1 MGGSAPRRDHQLP
14 AETTSFVDRRGE
26 LTEGRELLAR
36 ARLVTLTGPGGVGKT
51 RLAARIA
58 ARVRRAFPDGVRF
71 VHLSGLHD
79 PALVPLAAA
88 DALGLHDHSAQP
100 PLDAL
105 VEQVR
110 DRRLLLVVDNCE
122 HLAGACAQLAAA
134 LLRGTE
140 GVRILATSRHR
151 LGLTEEHLLEVR
163 PLPVPDPDG
172 DLSAAEGYPALTL
185 FADRAAAV
193 VPGFRLTPG
202 NLASV
207 ARLCRRL
214 DGLPLAIELAAV
226 RMRVLDVDQLLDR
239 LDDRY
244 RFLTTGS
251 PAALPRHQ
259 TLRAAVA
266 WSHDLC
272 TGPEQVVWARL
283 SVLAGAFDL
292 ETAEAVCADDTGE
305 GDAGWGTGRPPAGV
319 LLPEGATGFAD
330 DAGSRGAAAG
340 ERPHPAQAL
349 TGPTTPPPP
358 DDGPGNPTPPTL
370 GPADGIAPRPVL
382 RPYPLAA
389 PRSDDGP
396 DSGMPASPV
405 PGPVGVSLSGG
416 VPGPVGVSLSGG
428 VPGPVGVSL
437 SGGAPG
443 PVGVPPSPSV
453 PGLGG
458 ATLPSLALGPGG
470 ATPPSPVPGSGGVPL
485 PPVVFCPGG
494 SMPSLAV
501 SGSGGVAAPLAVPS
515 PGGVAASPAVSGP
528 GGVAAHSA
536 VSGPGGA
543 AASPAVSGPGRVSL
557 PPPVPGSGGVPLPP
571 VVFCPGGSMPSLA
584 VSGSGGVAAP
594 LAVPSPGGVA
604 ASPAVSGPGGVA
616 AHSAVSGPG
625 GAAASPA
632 VSGPGRVS
640 LPPPVLGPGGLTLP
654 WPVPCP
660 GGVTPSLA
668 VPSPGGVA
676 ASLAVPSPGGVAAS
690 LAVPGPGGVAA
701 SLAVSGPGGVA
712 AHPVGEAVH
721 AVGDWHAGP
730 GPVGLR
736 ADDVL
741 DAVAGLVDK
750 SVLCREPGPGG
761 VRYRMLDTLRQYGLE
776 RLRRTAGEEEA
787 ARRRQRDRMLRRV
800 EDCER
805 GWFGPGQPETVA
817 RLRADRDNLRA
828 ALDFSLST
836 PGEERAGLRLAGT
849 LWFYWH
855 ACGVPREGLYW
866 LERALAASPE
876 PTRERA
882 RGLWVAGLLAATTQD
897 FPRGHRQATE
907 ALALARALGDPA
919 EAAHA
924 EYVIGVIRLF
934 GDDLPG
940 ALTHFETTV
949 ARGPVPGQHLSLVG
963 LDQVEL
969 ACALGFLGEAD
980 RAVEICEQAL
990 RLCERHG
997 EQWVRS
1003 YVLRIL
1009 ALAHTVRRDWP
1020 RAERH
1025 AREALRLKHAV
1036 HDIIGMALTLD
1047 LLASIAGERGAHR
1060 HAALLMGGADRVW
1073 ADIDTG
1079 RWGAHTL
1086 NSVRR
1091 DSEER
1096 ACRALGR
1103 DAFERAHRRG
1113 GGLGLA
1119 ELVGQ
1124 ALQEPARPRPGD
1136 SPAPHDDTT
1145 VRLTRR
1151 ETEVARLVAE
1161 GLANQQIADRLVIA
1175 RRTAE
1180 GHVERI
1186 LSKLGFSNRSQIA
1199 AWVTAQR

>member
-1 MGGSAPRRDHQLP
+1 MGGSAPRRDHHLP

-26 LTEGRELLAR
+26 LTQGRELLAR

-58 ARVRRAFPDGVRF
+58 ARVQRAFPDGVRF

-88 DALGLHDHSAQP
+88 DALGLHDRSAQP
-100 PLDAL
+100 ALDAL

-122 HLAGACAQLAAA
+122 HLAAACARLAAA
-134 LLRGTE
+134 LLHGTE

-163 PLPVPDPDG
+163 PLPVPDPHA

-193 VPGFRLTPG
+193 VPGFRLTPA
-202 NLASV
+202 NRASV
-207 ARLCRRL
+207 ARLCHRL

-272 TGPEQVVWARL
+272 TLPEQTVWARL
-283 SVLAGAFDL
+283 SVLAGSFDL
-292 ETAEAVCADDTGE
+292 ETAEAVCADATPQTVTRPPEGGDLPCAAPLPAAPLPALPAQLREGSGVGVRGGGGPGE
-305 GDAGWGTGRPPAGV
+305 GDLPVGGCGAVARGGGGSGAGGWPVGGSGAGGWFQDGAGAGGWPADGFGVRVGPTGGSGAGV
-319 LLPEGATGFAD
+319 RVGEGSGAGVRVEE
-330 DAGSRGAAAG
+330 GSRAVGGPGALFQPADNPGASVQPADNPGARLHSAA
-340 ERPHPAQAL
+340 EHTRSTLAL
-349 TGPTTPPPP
+349 PPPP
-358 DDGPGNPTPPTL
+358 GPRT
-370 GPADGIAPRPVL
+370 
-382 RPYPLAA
+382 
-389 PRSDDGP
+389 
-396 DSGMPASPV
+396 
-405 PGPVGVSLSGG
+405 
-416 VPGPVGVSLSGG
+416 
-428 VPGPVGVSL
+428 
-437 SGGAPG
+437 
-443 PVGVPPSPSV
+443 
-453 PGLGG
+453 
-458 ATLPSLALGPGG
+458 
-470 ATPPSPVPGSGGVPL
+470 
-485 PPVVFCPGG
+485 
-494 SMPSLAV
+494 
-501 SGSGGVAAPLAVPS
+501 
-515 PGGVAASPAVSGP
+515 
-528 GGVAAHSA
+528 
-536 VSGPGGA
+536 
-543 AASPAVSGPGRVSL
+543 
-557 PPPVPGSGGVPLPP
+557 
-571 VVFCPGGSMPSLA
+571 
-584 VSGSGGVAAP
+584 
-594 LAVPSPGGVA
+594 
-604 ASPAVSGPGGVA
+604 
-616 AHSAVSGPG
+616 
-625 GAAASPA
+625 
-632 VSGPGRVS
+632 
-640 LPPPVLGPGGLTLP
+640 
-654 WPVPCP
+654 
-660 GGVTPSLA
+660 
-668 VPSPGGVA
+668 
-676 ASLAVPSPGGVAAS
+676 
-690 LAVPGPGGVAA
+690 
-701 SLAVSGPGGVA
+701 
-712 AHPVGEAVH
+712 
-721 AVGDWHAGP
+721 
-730 GPVGLR
+730 
-736 ADDVL
+736 DDVL
-741 DAVAGLVDK
+741 EAVAGLVDK

-761 VRYRMLDTLRQYGLE
+761 VRYRLLDTLRQYGLE
-776 RLRRTAGEEEA
+776 QLRRAAGEEEA
-787 ARRRQRDRMLRRV
+787 ARRRQRDWMLRRA
-800 EDCER
+800 EACER

-836 PGEERAGLRLAGT
+836 PGEALAGLRLAGA

-855 ACGVPREGLYW
+855 ACGASREGLYW
-866 LERALAASPE
+866 LDRALAAAPE

-882 RGLWVAGLLAATTQD
+882 RGLWVAGLLAAATRD
-897 FPRGHRQATE
+897 LPRGHRHAAE
-907 ALALARALGDPA
+907 ALALARALGDAA

-940 ALTHFETTV
+940 ALRHFETTV

-969 ACALGFLGEAD
+969 ACALAFLGEAE
-980 RAVEICEQAL
+980 RAVEVCEQAL
-990 RLCERHG
+990 GLCERHG
-997 EQWVRS
+997 EKWVRS

-1009 ALAHTVRRDWP
+1009 ALAHSVRRDWP

-1025 AREALRLKHAV
+1025 GREALRLKLAV
-1036 HDIIGMALTLD
+1036 HDVIGIALTLD
-1047 LLASIAGERGAHR
+1047 LLASIAAERGAHE
-1060 HAALLMGGADRVW
+1060 HAALLLGGADRAW

-1079 RWGAHTL
+1079 RWGSHTL
-1086 NSVRR
+1086 NSTRR

-1096 ACRALGR
+1096 SASALGR

-1113 GGLGLA
+1113 HALGLA
-1119 ELVGQ
+1119 ELVGH
-1124 ALQEPARPRPGD
+1124 ACQEPGRPH
-1136 SPAPHDDTT
+1136 PAEATAGPPPHDDTA

-1199 AWVTAQR
+1199 AWMTAQR

>member
-1 MGGSAPRRDHQLP
+1 MGGSAPRRDHHLP

-58 ARVRRAFPDGVRF
+58 ARVQRAFPDGVRF

-88 DALGLHDHSAQP
+88 DALGLHDHSPQP
-100 PLDAL
+100 PLAAL

-110 DRRLLLVVDNCE
+110 ERRLLLVVDNCE

-193 VPGFRLTPG
+193 VPGFRLTPA
-202 NLASV
+202 NRASV
-207 ARLCRRL
+207 ARLCHRL

-272 TGPEQVVWARL
+272 TGPEQLVWARL
-283 SVLAGAFDL
+283 SVLAGGFDL
-292 ETAEAVCADDTGE
+292 ETAEAVCADDS
-305 GDAGWGTGRPPAGV
+305 
-319 LLPEGATGFAD
+319 PEGAAGYAEARGPFGGHASPYAPMCPDGSAERNGPGQAFA
-330 DAGSRGAAAG
+330 AGCGEGAGAAPGPRGGSGEGAG
-340 ERPHPAQAL
+340 AAPGL
-349 TGPTTPPPP
+349 TAAPGQGAWPVRVLP
-358 DDGPGNPTPPTL
+358 DGPGQEAWPVPVLPD
-370 GPADGIAPRPVL
+370 GPGHEAWPVHVLPDAPRQGTRPPQVL
-382 RPYPLAA
+382 PAGSAVPAA
-389 PRSDDGP
+389 R
-396 DSGMPASPV
+396 AAQ
-405 PGPVGVSLSGG
+405 
-416 VPGPVGVSLSGG
+416 
-428 VPGPVGVSL
+428 
-437 SGGAPG
+437 APG
-443 PVGVPPSPSV
+443 GT
-453 PGLGG
+453 L
-458 ATLPSLALGPGG
+458 TLPSPG
-470 ATPPSPVPGSGGVPL
+470 
-485 PPVVFCPGG
+485 
-494 SMPSLAV
+494 
-501 SGSGGVAAPLAVPS
+501 
-515 PGGVAASPAVSGP
+515 
-528 GGVAAHSA
+528 
-536 VSGPGGA
+536 
-543 AASPAVSGPGRVSL
+543 
-557 PPPVPGSGGVPLPP
+557 
-571 VVFCPGGSMPSLA
+571 
-584 VSGSGGVAAP
+584 
-594 LAVPSPGGVA
+594 
-604 ASPAVSGPGGVA
+604 
-616 AHSAVSGPG
+616 
-625 GAAASPA
+625 
-632 VSGPGRVS
+632 
-640 LPPPVLGPGGLTLP
+640 
-654 WPVPCP
+654 
-660 GGVTPSLA
+660 
-668 VPSPGGVA
+668 
-676 ASLAVPSPGGVAAS
+676 
-690 LAVPGPGGVAA
+690 
-701 SLAVSGPGGVA
+701 
-712 AHPVGEAVH
+712 
-721 AVGDWHAGP
+721 AGP
-730 GPVGLR
+730 ALC

-741 DAVAGLVDK
+741 EALAGLVDK

-761 VRYRMLDTLRQYGLE
+761 ARYRLLDTLRQYGLE
-776 RLRRTAGEEEA
+776 QLRRTPGEEGA
-787 ARRRQRDRMLRRV
+787 ARRRQRDWMLRRA

-805 GWFGPGQPETVA
+805 GWFGPGQPEAVA

-836 PGEERAGLRLAGT
+836 PGEARAGLRLAGA

-855 ACGVPREGLYW
+855 ACGAPREGLYW
-866 LERALAASPE
+866 LDRALAAGPE

-882 RGLWVAGLLAATTQD
+882 RGLWVAGLLAAATQD
-897 FPRGHRQATE
+897 FPRGRRHAAD

-940 ALTHFETTV
+940 ALRHFEATV

-969 ACALGFLGEAD
+969 ACALGYLGEAD
-980 RAVEICEQAL
+980 RAVEVCERAL

-1003 YVLRIL
+1003 YVLRML
-1009 ALAHTVRRDWP
+1009 ALAHSVRRDWP

-1025 AREALRLKHAV
+1025 AREALRLKVAV
-1036 HDIIGMALTLD
+1036 HDVIGMALTLD
-1047 LLASIAGERGAHR
+1047 LLASIAAERGAHE
-1060 HAALLMGGADRVW
+1060 HAAVLLGGADRVW

-1086 NSVRR
+1086 NSARR
-1091 DSEER
+1091 DSEEKT
-1096 ACRALGR
+1096 CRALGR
-1103 DAFERAHRRG
+1103 EAFERAHRRG

-1119 ELVGQ
+1119 ELVAH
-1124 ALQEPARPRPGD
+1124 ALQEPARPHPGEPIADRP
-1136 SPAPHDDTT
+1136 PHENTA

-1151 ETEVARLVAE
+1151 ETEVAQLVAE

>member
-14 AETTSFVDRRGE
+14 VETTSFVDRRGE
-26 LTEGRELLAR
+26 LNEGRELLAR

-100 PLDAL
+100 PLHAL

-122 HLAGACAQLAAA
+122 HLTGACARLAAA
-134 LLRGTE
+134 LLHGTG
-140 GVRILATSRHR
+140 GVRVLATSRHR

-193 VPGFRLTPG
+193 VPGFRLTRG
-202 NLASV
+202 NLESV

-272 TGPEQVVWARL
+272 TGPEQSVWARL
-283 SVLAGAFDL
+283 SVLAGSFDL
-292 ETAEAVCADDTGE
+292 ETAEAVCAAGAGVGE
-305 GDAGWGTGRPPAGV
+305 AGRGTGLVPTQVLRPERPAGHAG
-319 LLPEGATGFAD
+319 GAV
-330 DAGSRGAAAG
+330 RGVTSG
-340 ERPHPAQAL
+340 ERARPAQAL
-349 TGPTTPPPP
+349 AATV
-358 DDGPGNPTPPTL
+358 TL
-370 GPADGIAPRPVL
+370 P
-382 RPYPLAA
+382 PLA
-389 PRSDDGP
+389 
-396 DSGMPASPV
+396 
-405 PGPVGVSLSGG
+405 
-416 VPGPVGVSLSGG
+416 
-428 VPGPVGVSL
+428 
-437 SGGAPG
+437 GAPG
-443 PVGVPPSPSV
+443 GAVPSV
-453 PGLGG
+453 PGPAGG
-458 ATLPSLALGPGG
+458 LAPLPASRPDPPVASHPGASPGG
-470 ATPPSPVPGSGGVPL
+470 PAPPHPVPCPGTLTL
-485 PPVVFCPGG
+485 PPVVSGQGG
-494 SMPSLAV
+494 VIASPVGSGQGGVIASPVV
-501 SGSGGVAAPLAVPS
+501 SGQV
-515 PGGVAASPAVSGP
+515 ASPAVSGQ
-528 GGVAAHSA
+528 GGVIA
-536 VSGPGGA
+536 P
-543 AASPAVSGPGRVSL
+543 PAVSDQ
-557 PPPVPGSGGVPLPP
+557 GSIT
-571 VVFCPGGSMPSLA
+571 
-584 VSGSGGVAAP
+584 AP
-594 LAVPSPGGVA
+594 
-604 ASPAVSGPGGVA
+604 PAVDA
-616 AHSAVSGPG
+616 A
-625 GAAASPA
+625 
-632 VSGPGRVS
+632 
-640 LPPPVLGPGGLTLP
+640 
-654 WPVPCP
+654 
-660 GGVTPSLA
+660 
-668 VPSPGGVA
+668 
-676 ASLAVPSPGGVAAS
+676 
-690 LAVPGPGGVAA
+690 
-701 SLAVSGPGGVA
+701 
-712 AHPVGEAVH
+712 
-721 AVGDWHAGP
+721 GDRHAGTA
-730 GPVGLR
+730 PVGLR
-736 ADDVL
+736 TDEVL

-750 SVLCREPGPGG
+750 SVLGREPGPGG

-776 RLRRTAGEEEA
+776 RLRRTAGEEDA
-787 ARRRQRDRMLRRV
+787 ARRRQRDWMLRRV

-817 RLRADRDNLRA
+817 LLRADRDNLRA

-836 PGEERAGLRLAGT
+836 PGEALAGLRIAGA

-855 ACGVPREGLYW
+855 ACGAPREGLYW
-866 LERALAASPE
+866 LDRALAANPE

-882 RGLWVAGLLAATTQD
+882 RGLWVAGLLAAATQD
-897 FPRGHRQATE
+897 FPRGRRHAGD
-907 ALALARALGDPA
+907 ALALARALGDAA

-924 EYVIGVIRLF
+924 EYVIGVLKLF

-940 ALTHFETTV
+940 ALQHFEATV
-949 ARGPVPGQHLSLVG
+949 ARGPVPGQHLSFVG

-980 RAVEICEQAL
+980 RAVKVCEDAL
-990 RLCERHG
+990 ALCERHG

-1003 YVLRIL
+1003 YVLRML

-1020 RAERH
+1020 LAERH
-1025 AREALRLKHAV
+1025 ARDALRLKLAV
-1036 HDIIGMALTLD
+1036 HDVIGIALTLD
-1047 LLASIAGERGAHR
+1047 LLASIAVERDAHR
-1060 HAALLMGGADRVW
+1060 HAAVLLGGADRVW
-1073 ADIDTG
+1073 TDIDAA
-1079 RWGAHTL
+1079 RWGARTL
-1086 NSVRR
+1086 TSVRR
-1091 DSEER
+1091 DTEER
-1096 ACRALGR
+1096 ARPALGP

-1113 GGLGLA
+1113 AALGLA
-1119 ELVGQ
+1119 ELVAQ
-1124 ALQEPARPRPGD
+1124 ALQEPARPRTG
-1136 SPAPHDDTT
+1136 APEAPYEDTA

-1161 GLANQQIADRLVIA
+1161 GLGNQQIADRLVIA

>member
-1 MGGSAPRRDHQLP
+1 MGGSAPRRDNQLP

-26 LTEGRELLAR
+26 LTEGRELLSR

-122 HLAGACAQLAAA
+122 HLAGACARLAAA
-134 LLRGTE
+134 LLHGTE

-244 RFLTTGS
+244 RYLTTGS

-272 TGPEQVVWARL
+272 TGPEQTVWARL
-283 SVLAGAFDL
+283 SVLAGGFDL

-305 GDAGWGTGRPPAGV
+305 GDAGWGTGLVSAQFV
-319 LLPEGATGFAD
+319 LPEAATGFGGGAVR
-330 DAGSRGAAAG
+330 AGATL

-349 TGPTTPPPP
+349 TRTT
-358 DDGPGNPTPPTL
+358 TL
-370 GPADGIAPRPVL
+370 P
-382 RPYPLAA
+382 PLAA
-389 PRSDDGP
+389 DPVDSPPLAPGP
-396 DSGMPASPV
+396 AEGTTPSPV
-405 PGPVGVSLSGG
+405 PRRHPPAAPLGAGG
-416 VPGPVGVSLSGG
+416 M
-428 VPGPVGVSL
+428 
-437 SGGAPG
+437 
-443 PVGVPPSPSV
+443 
-453 PGLGG
+453 
-458 ATLPSLALGPGG
+458 
-470 ATPPSPVPGSGGVPL
+470 PPSPVPWPGGVPL
-485 PPVVFCPGG
+485 P
-494 SMPSLAV
+494 
-501 SGSGGVAAPLAVPS
+501 
-515 PGGVAASPAVSGP
+515 
-528 GGVAAHSA
+528 
-536 VSGPGGA
+536 
-543 AASPAVSGPGRVSL
+543 R
-557 PPPVPGSGGVPLPP
+557 
-571 VVFCPGGSMPSLA
+571 
-584 VSGSGGVAAP
+584 
-594 LAVPSPGGVA
+594 
-604 ASPAVSGPGGVA
+604 
-616 AHSAVSGPG
+616 
-625 GAAASPA
+625 
-632 VSGPGRVS
+632 
-640 LPPPVLGPGGLTLP
+640 
-654 WPVPCP
+654 PVPCP

-668 VPSPGGVA
+668 VAGSGCAPLLP
-676 ASLAVPSPGGVAAS
+676 P
-690 LAVPGPGGVAA
+690 
-701 SLAVSGPGGVA
+701 VSGLGDVTLSPPVSDPGAVA
-712 AHPVGEAVH
+712 LPPAGNAGD
-721 AVGDWHAGP
+721 AVGSWQAGP

-736 ADDVL
+736 VDEVL

-761 VRYRMLDTLRQYGLE
+761 VRYRMLDTLRQFGLE
-776 RLRRTAGEEEA
+776 RLRTVGEEGA
-787 ARRRQRDRMLRRV
+787 ARRRQRDRMLWQA
-800 EDCER
+800 EECER

-855 ACGVPREGLYW
+855 ACGAPREGLYW

-897 FPRGHRQATE
+897 FPRGRRQATD
-907 ALALARALGDPA
+907 ALALARALGDTA

-940 ALTHFETTV
+940 ALTHFEATV
-949 ARGPVPGQHLSLVG
+949 ARGRVPGQHLSLVG

-980 RAVEICEQAL
+980 RAVEVCEQAL

-1009 ALAHTVRRDWP
+1009 ALAHTVRHDWP

-1036 HDIIGMALTLD
+1036 HDIIGIALTLD
-1047 LLASIAGERGAHR
+1047 LLASIAAERGAHR

-1079 RWGAHTL
+1079 RWGARTL

-1119 ELVGQ
+1119 EIVGQ
-1124 ALQEPARPRPGD
+1124 ALQEPVRARPGD

-1151 ETEVARLVAE
+1151 ESEVARLVAE